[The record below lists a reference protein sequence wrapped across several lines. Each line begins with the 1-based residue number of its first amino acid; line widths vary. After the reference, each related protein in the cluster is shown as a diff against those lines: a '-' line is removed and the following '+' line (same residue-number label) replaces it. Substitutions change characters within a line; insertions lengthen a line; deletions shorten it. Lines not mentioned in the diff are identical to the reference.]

1 MKTLHF
7 LLFFCMTLSIV
18 SAQRIGMGTDT
29 PDRSALVHMH
39 SDSLGLLIPR
49 MTSASRALI
58 PQPTLG
64 LMVFDTDLGCL
75 MIYQGN
81 PLTWQ
86 CIGISSTPPNN
97 DPTFVY
103 GEAIT
108 QGQVLCFGDG
118 RSGTVLHEGV
128 VPSGSQLVLGNNT
141 IYAMRFITSTRVL
154 RIKAVS
160 WSFAMVHNSTGFFRI
175 CIRNDNGGFPGT
187 IVICEDYP
195 VTSSDIGSYFANF
208 TSPPQV
214 TQSTSYFLEI
224 SYIQVSGSFTTGL
237 RRVSS
242 TSYPHGEMFES
253 TDGGVTWTMN
263 TNYDLAFGIYEGITQ
278 AGHVYPC
285 DRDAIPVSSI
295 CSPTSNNFTSSF
307 VLTINTTDRFSNV
320 IGYALTDGPA
330 GSSHPIRT
338 DGIVTVPGTIIPGQR
353 YYIGA
358 NPGSIS
364 DINPGGI
371 KSRWVGTGVD
381 TNRIV
386 ILR

>member
-1 MKTLHF
+1 
-7 LLFFCMTLSIV
+7 MTLSVV
-18 SAQRIGMGTDT
+18 SAQRIGMGTAT
-29 PDRSALVHMH
+29 PDRSALVHMY

-49 MTSASRALI
+49 MTSANRALI
-58 PQPTLG
+58 PQPTMG

-86 CIGISSTPPNN
+86 CIGSASTPLNN

-118 RSGTVLHEGV
+118 RSGTVLHEH
-128 VPSGSQLVLGNNT
+128 LVNGGIQPKINT
-141 IYAMRFITSTRVL
+141 DTTYAMRFITSTRAL

-160 WSFAMVHNSTGFFRI
+160 WSFVILGTSSGFFKV
-175 CIRNDNGGFPGT
+175 CIRNDNSGFPGT
-187 IVICEDYP
+187 IVVCEDYP
-195 VTSSDIGSYFANF
+195 VATGDIGSYFANF
-208 TSPPQV
+208 ASPPQV
-214 TQSTSYFLEI
+214 LPSTSYFLTI
-224 SYIQVSGSFTTGL
+224 SYHRLTGNKNATIYHVSQ
-237 RRVSS
+237 

-263 TNYDLAFGIYEGITQ
+263 PNYDLAFGIYEGITQ

-285 DRDAIPVSSI
+285 DRDAIPLSRI
-295 CSPTSNNFTSSF
+295 CSPTIATFTSD
-307 VLTINTTDRFSNV
+307 LMITINTTDRFSNV

-338 DGIVTVPGTIIPGQR
+338 DGVVPVPGTILPGIR
-353 YYIGA
+353 YYIGPL
-358 NPGSIS
+358 PGSITTVS
-364 DINPGGI
+364 PGGV
-371 KSRWVGTGVD
+371 KSRIVGTGVD
-381 TNRIV
+381 TSRIIIV
-386 ILR
+386 R